1 MYIVT
6 RLPSGN
12 KTKSYSLLIRYSI
25 FKITTMKSK
34 KVPVTHKQELIAPI
48 QLLRI
53 VNERNIPDLA
63 MIHRIVGKMK

>member
-34 KVPVTHKQELIAPI
+34 KVPATHKQELIAQI

>member
-1 MYIVT
+1 M
-6 RLPSGN
+6 
-12 KTKSYSLLIRYSI
+12 IRYSI
-25 FKITTMKSK
+25 FKITTMKSQ

-63 MIHRIVGKMK
+63 MIHRIVGKVK